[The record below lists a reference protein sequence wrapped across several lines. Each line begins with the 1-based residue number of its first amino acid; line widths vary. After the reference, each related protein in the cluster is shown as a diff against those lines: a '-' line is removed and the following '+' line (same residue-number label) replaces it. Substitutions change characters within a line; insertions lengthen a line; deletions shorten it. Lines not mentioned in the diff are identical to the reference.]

1 MRPQPA
7 NPVNSRPMVDIPV
20 KKYRSRRLGKW
31 LKRTLIP
38 YKSRANKIVRRWRKP
53 DTATWPPRTKRGA
66 AGLERY
72 EYSWLSQNGED
83 GIIRYLFEQ
92 IGFESRYFVEFGFHA
107 KQCNV
112 LRLMRYESCRGLVMD
127 GSAENCSYFNHAAK
141 ELGIDGVKAVQAF
154 ITLDNLED
162 LISGNGAPREIDFL
176 SLDVDG
182 NDYWFW
188 QKLGCISPRVVC
200 IEYNA
205 GIGPELSWTVPYDP
219 EFERYT
225 KHPSGFFHGAS
236 IAALESLGSKKGYRL
251 IGCDSTGTNAFFL
264 RDDIELDDVPT
275 LSAAEAYRAHQ
286 NWLGRG
292 ISEAEQLEIMKALP
306 YQEV

>member
-1 MRPQPA
+1 
-7 NPVNSRPMVDIPV
+7 MVDIPV

-38 YKSRANKIVRRWRKP
+38 FNIRANKIVRKWSRP
-53 DTATWPPRTKRGA
+53 DTSDWPPAKKSGVQ
-66 AGLERY
+66 GLERY

-83 GIIRYLFEQ
+83 GIIRYLFDK

-112 LRLMRYESCRGLVMD
+112 LRLMRYEGCRGIVMD
-127 GSAENCSYFNHAAK
+127 GSEENCRFFDYAADK
-141 ELGIDGVKAVQAF
+141 LGIDGVKAVQAF
-154 ITLDNLED
+154 ITLDNLEE
-162 LISGNGAPREIDFL
+162 LIASNGAPQEIDFL

-188 QKLGCISPRVVC
+188 QQLECISPRVVC

-205 GIGPELSWTVPYDP
+205 GLGPELSRTVPYDP
-219 EFERYT
+219 TFERYS

-236 IAALESLGSKKGYRL
+236 LAALETLGRAKRYRL

-264 RDDIELDDVPT
+264 REDIELPEIPT
-275 LSAAEAYRAHQ
+275 LTPAEAFRPHQ

-292 ISEAEQLEIMKALP
+292 ISEAQQLEFMRALP
-306 YQEV
+306 YEEV

>member
-1 MRPQPA
+1 
-7 NPVNSRPMVDIPV
+7 MVDIPV
-20 KKYRSRRLGKW
+20 KKYRVRHAKKW

-38 YKSRANKIVRRWRKP
+38 FPLRAGKVSVKWSKSDAV
-53 DTATWPPRTKRGA
+53 DWPPA
-66 AGLERY
+66 SQADVPGLARY

-83 GIIRYLFEQ
+83 GIIRYLFDE
-92 IGFESRYFVEFGFHA
+92 IGFESRWLVEFGFGA
-107 KQCNV
+107 VQCNS
-112 LRLMRYESCRGLVMD
+112 LRLLIHEGFSGLLMD
-127 GSAENCSYFNHAAK
+127 GSSENVDFFNHTAK
-141 ELGIDGVKAVQAF
+141 KRGLDGARAVQAF
-154 ITLDNLED
+154 ITCDNLGG
-162 LISGNGAPREIDFL
+162 LITENGVPREIDLL

-188 QKLGCISPRVVC
+188 QSLDCISPRLVC

-205 GIGPELSWTVPYDP
+205 GLGPDLSLTVPYDA
-219 EFERYT
+219 EFERYG

-236 IAALESLGSKKGYRL
+236 LAALEKLGRQKGYYL

-264 RDDIELDDVPT
+264 RDDMKVKNVPALT
-275 LSAAEAYRAHQ
+275 SREAFRPHA

-292 ISEAEQLEIMKALP
+292 ITEAQQLEIMRSMP